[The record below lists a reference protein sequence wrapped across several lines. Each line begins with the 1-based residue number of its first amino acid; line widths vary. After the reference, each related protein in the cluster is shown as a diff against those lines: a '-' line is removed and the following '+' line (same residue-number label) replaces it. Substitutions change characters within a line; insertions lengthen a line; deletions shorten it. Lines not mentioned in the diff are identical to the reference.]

1 MRDAL
6 LLVDVI
12 NAFDHEDGERLLES
26 FRARHN
32 ALVRALEHARREG
45 VTIVYANDNVGV
57 WDGDAAG
64 LVRRAVEG
72 PGGDLVAAI
81 APREGDLFVIKPR
94 YSAFDHTPLE
104 LLLREREVERLLV
117 AGAATEMCVAQTA
130 IAARERGFKVSVLVD
145 ACAAADER
153 MEEISLDYLENVVG
167 ARLERVAA

>member
-12 NAFDHEDGERLLES
+12 NAFDHEDGERLLAS
-26 FRARHN
+26 FHARHGG
-32 ALVRALEHARREG
+32 LVRALQRARSDG
-45 VTIVYANDNVGV
+45 LPVVYANDNVGA
-57 WDGDAAG
+57 WDGDGPG

-81 APREGDLFVIKPR
+81 APRDGDLFVIKPR

-104 LLLREREVERLLV
+104 LLLREREVERLFL
-117 AGAATEMCVAQTA
+117 AGTATEMCVAQTA

-145 ACAAADER
+145 ACATVDER